1 MSEIKTENEQ
11 IKENKMGVMPENKLL
26 IGMAL
31 PMIVSMLVQA
41 LYNVVDSIF
50 VARITTDEVVLDA
63 AGNAISAGSDAIS
76 ALGLSFPVQMLLIAI
91 AGGTGVGVNA
101 IVSRSLG
108 EKNQT
113 KANKAASLGVFLM
126 VCSYVVFLIV
136 GLFFAPAIMKA
147 QGATGRTLEYGV
159 TYLSIICI
167 CSIGMFMQMMF
178 ERLLQST
185 GRTFY
190 TMITQSVGAVI
201 NIILDPIMIFG
212 LFGMPE
218 MGVAGAAYAT
228 VIGQIVAGILAIVFN
243 SKKNHDIKVSLKNM
257 KPDKGMIGRIYAIGV
272 PSIIMQ
278 AIGSVMTF
286 SFNKILNGINTEAVP
301 VFTVYY
307 KLQSIFFMPVI
318 GLSNAM
324 IPIVAY
330 NYGAGKKER
339 MLKTRRLSLGYA
351 FFFMVIGF
359 ILFQVI
365 PDKLLLLFDTGT
377 ESLITLGVPALR
389 IIGCHYLLAWFCI
402 INSSMF
408 QALGTAVYSMI
419 ISIARQLVVLI
430 PAAYILGKLGG
441 LDFIWW
447 SFVFAEFMSLIMC
460 LVFMKRTNK
469 TIVSKIPG

>member
-1 MSEIKTENEQ
+1 MSNEKTQ
-11 IKENKMGVMPENKLL
+11 PSENKMGVMPENKLL
-26 IGMAL
+26 VSMAL
-31 PMIVSMLVQA
+31 PMIISMIVQA

-50 VARITTDEVVLDA
+50 VARIITDEVVLDA

-101 IVSRSLG
+101 IVSKSLG
-108 EKNQT
+108 EKNQ
-113 KANKAASLGVFLM
+113 KQADKVASLGVFLM
-126 VCSYVVFLIV
+126 LCSYVVFLLV
-136 GLFFAPAIMKA
+136 GLFLAPTIMKA
-147 QGATGRTLEYGV
+147 QGATGRVLEYGV
-159 TYLSIICI
+159 SYLSIICI
-167 CSIGMFMQMMF
+167 CSLGMFMQMMF

-190 TMITQSVGAVI
+190 SMITQLTGAVI

-212 LFGMPE
+212 FFGMPK

-228 VIGQIVAGILAIVFN
+228 VIGQIVAGVLAIILN
-243 SKKNHDIKVSLKNM
+243 AKKNPDIHVSF
-257 KPDKGMIGRIYAIGV
+257 KGMIPDKALIKRIYAIGV

-324 IPIVAY
+324 IPIIAY
-330 NYGAGKKER
+330 NFGAAKKDR
-339 MLKTRRLSLGYA
+339 MLKTRKLSYIYA
-351 FFFMVIGF
+351 FIFMVVGF
-359 ILFQVI
+359 LLFQII
-365 PDKLLLLFDTGT
+365 PDKLLLMFDTGT

-389 IIGCHYLLAWFCI
+389 IIGCHYLIAWFCI
-402 INSSMF
+402 ISSSMF

-430 PAAYILGKLGG
+430 PAAYILGKIGG
-441 LDFIWW
+441 LDLIWW
-447 SFVFAEFMSLIMC
+447 SFVVAEFMSLLMC
-460 LVFMKRTNK
+460 VIFLKRTNK
-469 TIVSKIPG
+469 NIIMNIEN

>member
-1 MSEIKTENEQ
+1 MSNEKIQ
-11 IKENKMGVMPENKLL
+11 ASENKMGVMPENKLL
-26 IGMAL
+26 ISMAL
-31 PMIVSMLVQA
+31 PMIISMIVQA

-50 VARITTDEVVLDA
+50 VARITTDEVILDA
-63 AGNAISAGSDAIS
+63 TGNAISAGSDAIS

-101 IVSRSLG
+101 IVSKSLG
-108 EKNQT
+108 EKNQ
-113 KANKAASLGVFLM
+113 KLADKVASLGVFLM
-126 VCSYVVFLIV
+126 LCSYVIFLLV
-136 GLFFAPAIMKA
+136 GLFLTPTIMKA
-147 QGATGRTLEYGV
+147 QGATGRVLEYGV
-159 TYLSIICI
+159 SYLSIVCI
-167 CSIGMFMQMMF
+167 CSIGMFIQMMF

-190 TMITQSVGAVI
+190 SMITQLTGALI

-212 LFGMPE
+212 LFGMPKL
-218 MGVAGAAYAT
+218 GVAGAAYAT
-228 VIGQIVAGILAIVFN
+228 VIGQIVAGILAIILN
-243 SKKNHDIKVSLKNM
+243 IKKNPDIHISF
-257 KPDKGMIGRIYAIGV
+257 KGMIPDKLLIKRIYAIGV

-330 NYGAGKKER
+330 NFGAAKKDR
-339 MLKTRRLSLGYA
+339 MLKIKKLSYIYA
-351 FFFMVIGF
+351 LLFMVVGF

-377 ESLITLGVPALR
+377 ESLISLGVPALR
-389 IIGCHYLLAWFCI
+389 IIGCHYLIAWFCI
-402 INSSMF
+402 ISSSMF

-441 LDFIWW
+441 LDLIWW
-447 SFVFAEFMSLIMC
+447 SFVVAEFMSLLMC
-460 LVFMKRTNK
+460 VIFLKRTNK
-469 TIVSKIPG
+469 NIIMNIEN

>member
-1 MSEIKTENEQ
+1 MNNERNMPT
-11 IKENKMGVMPENKLL
+11 ENKMGVMPENKLL
-26 IGMAL
+26 MSMAV
-31 PMIVSMLVQA
+31 PMIISMLVQA

-50 VARITTDEVVLDA
+50 VARITTDEVILDA

-76 ALGLSFPVQMLLIAI
+76 ALGLSFPIQMLLIAI

-101 IVSRSLG
+101 IVSKSLG
-108 EKNQT
+108 ERNQ
-113 KANKAASLGVFLM
+113 KRADKVASLGVFLM
-126 VCSYVVFLIV
+126 LCSYVVFLLV
-136 GLFFAPAIMKA
+136 GLFLTPTIMKA
-147 QGATGRTLEYGV
+147 QGATGRVAEYGV
-159 TYLSIICI
+159 SYLSIICI
-167 CSIGMFMQMMF
+167 CSLGMFMQMMF

-185 GRTFY
+185 GRTIY
-190 TMITQSVGAVI
+190 SMITQLTGAVI

-212 LFGMPE
+212 LFGMPKL
-218 MGVAGAAYAT
+218 GVAGAAYAT
-228 VIGQIVAGILAIVFN
+228 VIGQIVAGILAIILN
-243 SKKNHDIKVSLKNM
+243 AKKNPDIHVSLKGM
-257 KPDKGMIGRIYAIGV
+257 IPDKALIGRIYAIGV

-330 NYGAGKKER
+330 NFGAAKRER
-339 MLKTRRLSLGYA
+339 MLKTRKLSYIYA
-351 FFFMVIGF
+351 FIFMFIGF
-359 ILFQVI
+359 LLFQLI

-377 ESLITLGVPALR
+377 ESLISLGIPALR
-389 IIGCHYLLAWFCI
+389 IIGCHYLIAWFCI
-402 INSSMF
+402 ISSSMF

-430 PAAYILGKLGG
+430 PAAYILGKIGG
-441 LDFIWW
+441 LDLIWW
-447 SFVFAEFMSLIMC
+447 SFVVAEFMSLLMCIIFLRHTHKKIIM
-460 LVFMKRTNK
+460 N
-469 TIVSKIPG
+469 IEN

>member
-1 MSEIKTENEQ
+1 MSNEIKQ
-11 IKENKMGVMPENKLL
+11 PAENKMGVMPENKLL
-26 IGMAL
+26 ISMAL
-31 PMIVSMLVQA
+31 PMIISMLVQA
-41 LYNVVDSIF
+41 LYNVIDSIF
-50 VARITTDEVVLDA
+50 VARITTDEVILDA

-76 ALGLSFPVQMLLIAI
+76 ALGLSFPIQMLLIAI

-101 IVSRSLG
+101 IVSKSLG
-108 EKNQT
+108 EKNQ
-113 KANKAASLGVFLM
+113 KLADKIASLGVFLM
-126 VCSYVVFLIV
+126 MCSYVVFLLI
-136 GLFFAPAIMKA
+136 GLFLTPAIMKA
-147 QGATGRTLEYGV
+147 QGATGRVAEYGV
-159 TYLSIICI
+159 SYLSIVCV

-185 GRTFY
+185 GRTIY
-190 TMITQSVGAVI
+190 SMITQLTGALI

-212 LFGMPE
+212 LFGMPKL
-218 MGVAGAAYAT
+218 GVAGAAYAT
-228 VIGQIVAGILAIVFN
+228 VIGQIVAAILAIIFN
-243 SKKNHDIKVSLKNM
+243 AKKNPDIHVSFKNM
-257 KPDKGMIGRIYAIGV
+257 IPDKALIGRIYAIGV

-330 NYGAGKKER
+330 NFGAAKKSR
-339 MLKTRRLSLGYA
+339 MLKTRKLSYIYA
-351 FFFMVIGF
+351 FMFMVVGF
-359 ILFQVI
+359 LLFQVI

-389 IIGCHYLLAWFCI
+389 IIGCHYLIAWFCI
-402 INSSMF
+402 ISSSMF
-408 QALGTAVYSMI
+408 QALGTAVYSML

-441 LDFIWW
+441 LDLIWW
-447 SFVFAEFMSLIMC
+447 SFVVAEFMSLLMC
-460 LVFMKRTNK
+460 VIFLKRTNK
-469 TIVSKIPG
+469 KILVNIEN